1 MAKGDIGYLERKTRD
16 IPKADITVIVLIVV
30 AFGVLVLPGTAFSEY
45 IITTEHGKVSAQ
57 TYWILRDRLY
67 LKDKGNLTS
76 VPLREM
82 KSIEG
87 GASSDLE
94 RDLHKEALSRFS
106 VQLKDLMD
114 TEILLLKID
123 SKNTELLG
131 HIRELKASGRRSSEF
146 KKVKKRAGKQ
156 LDFVEKEVMILKQSW
171 EDITLPDKS
180 LVILRDIKVLR
191 LSSLVLHIRDSKR
204 FIKSGDPTDM
214 DYSIEHLRQS
224 SIFEERFKR
233 LLSSNSVLAGK

>member
-1 MAKGDIGYLERKTRD
+1 MI
-16 IPKADITVIVLIVV
+16 VI
-30 AFGVLVLPGTAFSEY
+30 AFGVLIPPGHAFSEY

-57 TYWILRDRLY
+57 TYWIVRDRLY

-76 VPLREM
+76 ISLREM

-87 GASSDLE
+87 GAFNDSE
-94 RDLHKEALSRFS
+94 RDLHKKALFRFS

-131 HIRELKASGRRSSEF
+131 RIRELKVCGRCGSEF
-146 KKVKKRAGKQ
+146 KKAKKRAGKQ
-156 LDFVEKEVMILKQSW
+156 LDFVEKEVMALKQRW

-180 LVILRDIKVLR
+180 LVILRDTKVLR

-204 FIKSGDPTDM
+204 FIKSGDPIDM
-214 DYSIEHLRQS
+214 AYSTEHLRQS
-224 SIFEERFKR
+224 SIFEQRFQK
-233 LLSSNSVLAGK
+233 LLSANPILCE